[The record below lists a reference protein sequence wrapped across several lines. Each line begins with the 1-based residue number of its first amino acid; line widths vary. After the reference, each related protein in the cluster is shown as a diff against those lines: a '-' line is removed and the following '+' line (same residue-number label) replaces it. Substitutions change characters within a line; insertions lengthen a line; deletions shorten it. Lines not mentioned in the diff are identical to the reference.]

1 MNPTDSPP
9 GIPAGPSQPEF
20 PRRSGCLVALVKMLI
35 ALVILGAGSCL
46 IAVSA
51 WFVYDQILPPTP
63 EDVLLDQAETHLSK
77 IIAAHGKVY
86 ALWERLARAETV
98 SCSET
103 VLPRPNY
110 WAARS
115 RDQAA
120 YPDIKTLGEA
130 MNWALTQDYDAI
142 RRWQDV
148 CRSEDAEVPRELI
161 IAVLENLDEAGALL
175 DQAAAAAQQMQG
187 AD

>member
-1 MNPTDSPP
+1 MNSTDSPTGLP
-9 GIPAGPSQPEF
+9 QPESA
-20 PRRSGCLVALVKMLI
+20 RRSGCWVALVKMLI

-63 EDVLLDQAETHLSK
+63 EDALLDQAESCLYE
-77 IIAAHGKVY
+77 IIAAHGEVY

-130 MNWALTQDYDAI
+130 MNWALTQVYDAI
-142 RRWQDV
+142 RRWQEV
-148 CRSEDAEVPRELI
+148 CRSEDAEVPRKLI

-175 DQAAAAAQQMQG
+175 DQTAAAAQQMQG